1 MKKRRHVAVVLAVM
15 AINASPGAWCA
26 TTPTVPEVVYPGKS
40 WDAISPAT
48 LGPACNQA
56 LDAARAYLH
65 TLDTTALLAVQDG
78 KVLFSYGPVEKVS
91 NMASARKSILSMMY
105 GKYVVDGTIDLD
117 KTIADLGIDDTG
129 GLLPIEREATVRDLL
144 TARSGVYHPA
154 ANGGDNAAFAP
165 ARGSQIPGAY
175 FLYNN
180 WDFNVAGTVFEMQ
193 TNRGIFTA
201 FAEDIAAPLQLE
213 DFDLARHRLRGDASQ
228 SRHLAYPFYL
238 STRDMA
244 RIGYLMLQQGNWRG
258 RQIVPSAWVA
268 KITAP
273 FTFAAEMHPLHTK
286 HHQSDF
292 GYGYLWWTLTDP
304 PASPLNGAY
313 MAWGQ
318 YGQFIMVIPKR
329 QMVIAHKREV
339 PDDKFG
345 NDRERDVRWVQETD
359 FLSAARMLVNVPCR

>member
-1 MKKRRHVAVVLAVM
+1 MKRIVRITAVLAAM
-15 AINASPGAWCA
+15 AICTGPSAWCA
-26 TTPTVPEVVYPGKS
+26 TTPVVSEAAFPGKT
-40 WDAISPAT
+40 WDTISPAA
-48 LGPACNQA
+48 LSQACKQD

-78 KVLFSYGPVEKVS
+78 KALFSYGPVEKVS
-91 NMASARKSILSMMY
+91 NIASARKSILSVLY
-105 GKYVVDGTIDLD
+105 GKYVIDGTIDLD
-117 KTIADLGIDDTG
+117 KTIADLGIDDIG
-129 GLLPIEREATVRDLL
+129 GLLPIERKATVRNLL
-144 TARSGVYHPA
+144 AARSGVYHPA

-165 ARGSQIPGAY
+165 ARGSKNPGAY

-180 WDFNVAGTVFEMQ
+180 WDFNAAGTVFEMLTKQ
-193 TNRGIFTA
+193 GIFKA

-213 DFDLARHRLRGDASQ
+213 DFDLARHRLRGDSSQ
-228 SRHLAYPFYL
+228 SRHLAYPFYF

-268 KITAP
+268 KITTP
-273 FTFAAEMHPLHTK
+273 VTFFSEMHPQHTK

-304 PASPLNGAY
+304 PDSPLSDAY

-318 YGQFIMVIPKR
+318 YGQFILVIPKR
-329 QMVIAHKREV
+329 QMVIAHKHQV
-339 PDDKFG
+339 ADDKFG
-345 NDRERDVRWVQETD
+345 SNQAQDVPWVQEMD
-359 FLSAARMLVNVPCR
+359 FLNAARMLANAPCR